1 MAPDQL
7 RTRAQNTQELVF
19 QSKPRGLQPDH
30 TAASSNEPRRR
41 QRDHRG
47 RQRHHRHQ
55 QRHHQIN
62 SDTTDINSDIIEVDS
77 DITGINSDTT
87 AVVKCVRHQH
97 STMSDAESTPL
108 QPDRPGEDHPFA
120 VDAPFEPAGDQPD
133 AIEELVAG
141 YESGMTEQT
150 LLGVTG
156 SGKTNTVSWVV
167 EEVDQPTLVIAHNKT
182 LAAQLYEEFR
192 ELFPDNAVEY
202 FVSYYDYYQPEA
214 YVEQTDTYIDKDMS
228 INEEIERL
236 RHSATRSLLT
246 RDDVIVVASVSAIY
260 GLGDPGNYR
269 ELALEL
275 TTDQRIDRDEL
286 LARLVDL
293 NYERNDVD
301 FQQGSFRVR
310 GDTVEIF
317 PMYGRY
323 AVRVEFWG
331 DEIDRLLKIDTL
343 SGEVQSTEPAA
354 LIHPAEHY
362 SIPDTT
368 LEQAIGEIE
377 ELMEER
383 VRHFEREGDL
393 VAAQRI
399 EERTTFD
406 IEMLQETG
414 YCSGIENYSVHM
426 SDRESGEA
434 PYTLLDYF
442 PEDFLCV
449 VDESHVTLPQIK
461 GQFAGDKSR
470 KDSLVE
476 NGFRLPTAY
485 DNRPL
490 TFEEFEKKTDRTLY
504 VSATPGDYELDASEQ
519 VVEQIVRPT
528 YLVDPAIET
537 APATGQIDDLT
548 ERIDDRID
556 RGERTLVTT
565 LTKRMAEDL
574 TDYLDESGVNVA
586 YMHDETD
593 TLERH
598 ELIRD
603 LRLGEIDVLVGINL
617 LREGLDIPEVS
628 LVAILDADQ
637 EGFLRSE
644 TTLVQTMGRAARN
657 VNGEVVLYADK
668 RTDAM
673 EAAIEETQRRRQI
686 QREFNA
692 EHGNEPTTIEKA
704 IGETNLPGSKTDTD
718 GVASEEPTTDD
729 EAARQIEQLED
740 RMQAAAN
747 NLEFELAADIRD
759 RIRELRQ
766 EFNLDGGDE
775 GVAPE
780 TEPEF

>member
-1 MAPDQL
+1 MS
-7 RTRAQNTQELVF
+7 EM
-19 QSKPRGLQPDH
+19 QSG
-30 TAASSNEPRRR
+30 
-41 QRDHRG
+41 
-47 RQRHHRHQ
+47 
-55 QRHHQIN
+55 
-62 SDTTDINSDIIEVDS
+62 
-77 DITGINSDTT
+77 
-87 AVVKCVRHQH
+87 
-97 STMSDAESTPL
+97 PL
-108 QPDRPGEDHPFA
+108 QPDRPGEDRPFR
-120 VDAPFEPAGDQPD
+120 VEAPFEPAGDQPA
-133 AIEELVAG
+133 AIEQLVDG
-141 YESGMTEQT
+141 YQNGMTEQT

-167 EEVDQPTLVIAHNKT
+167 EEIEAPTLVLAHNKT

-192 ELFPDNAVEY
+192 NLFPDNAVEY

-214 YVEQTDTYIDKDMS
+214 YMEQTDTYIDKDMS

-260 GLGDPGNYR
+260 GLGDPATYR
-269 ELALEL
+269 DLALEL
-275 TTDQRIDRDEL
+275 SVDQQIDRDEL
-286 LARLVDL
+286 LARLVEL

-301 FQQGSFRVR
+301 FSQGTFRVR

-331 DEIDRLLKIDTL
+331 DEIDRLLKVDTL
-343 SGEVQSTEPAA
+343 AGEVQSTEPAV

-362 SIPDTT
+362 SMPDDT
-368 LEQAIGEIE
+368 LQGAVDEIE
-377 ELMEER
+377 GLMNER
-383 VRHFEREGDL
+383 VRYFERQGDL

-414 YCSGIENYSVHM
+414 HCSGIENYSIHF
-426 SDRESGEA
+426 SDRDSGEP

-442 PEDFLCV
+442 PDTFLCV

-461 GQFAGDKSR
+461 GQFGGDKSR

-490 TFEEFEKKTDRTLY
+490 TFEEFTEKTGRMLY
-504 VSATPGDYELDASEQ
+504 VSATPGEYELDNSAQ

-528 YLVDPAIET
+528 HLVDPKVET
-537 APATGQIDDLT
+537 VPATGQVEDLL
-548 ERIDDRID
+548 ERITARID
-556 RGERTLVTT
+556 RDERTLVTT

-574 TDYLDESGVNVA
+574 TEYFDEAGIEVA

-598 ELIRD
+598 ELIRS

-637 EGFLRSE
+637 QGFLRSE

-657 VNGEVVLYADK
+657 VNGEVILYADET
-668 RTDAM
+668 TDAM
-673 EAAIEETQRRRQI
+673 AAAIDETQRRRRI
-686 QREFNA
+686 QQEFNA
-692 EHGNEPTTIEKA
+692 EHGNEPTTIDKA
-704 IGETNLPGSKTDTD
+704 IGETNLPGSKTDTS
-718 GVASEEPTTDD
+718 GLATESPETDD
-729 EAARQIEQLED
+729 EAAAQIEQLEA
-740 RMQAAAN
+740 RMQEAAN

-766 EFNLDGGDE
+766 AFDLDEDL
-775 GVAPE
+775 GVEPE
-780 TEPEF
+780 AEPEF

>member
-1 MAPDQL
+1 MSDSESGPLSPDQ
-7 RTRAQNTQELVF
+7 
-19 QSKPRGLQPDH
+19 P
-30 TAASSNEPRRR
+30 
-41 QRDHRG
+41 
-47 RQRHHRHQ
+47 
-55 QRHHQIN
+55 
-62 SDTTDINSDIIEVDS
+62 
-77 DITGINSDTT
+77 
-87 AVVKCVRHQH
+87 
-97 STMSDAESTPL
+97 DAE
-108 QPDRPGEDHPFA
+108 RPFR
-120 VDAPFEPAGDQPD
+120 VDAPFEPAGDQPE
-133 AIEELVAG
+133 AIEQLAAG
-141 YESGMTEQT
+141 FREGMDRQT

-156 SGKTNTVSWVV
+156 SGKTNTVSWLI
-167 EEVDQPTLVIAHNKT
+167 EEIQQPTLVIAHNKT

-214 YVEQTDTYIDKDMS
+214 YVEQSDTFIEKDAS
-228 INEEIERL
+228 INDEIDRL

-246 RDDVIVVASVSAIY
+246 REDVIVVASVSAIY
-260 GLGDPGNYR
+260 GLGDPRNYVDMSLR
-269 ELALEL
+269 LE
-275 TTDQRIDRDEL
+275 QGQQIDRDEL
-286 LARLVDL
+286 LGRLVDL

-301 FQQGSFRVR
+301 FTQGTFRVR

-331 DEIDRLLKIDTL
+331 DEIDRIRKVNTL
-343 SGEVQSTEPAA
+343 EGEVVSEEPAV
-354 LIHPAEHY
+354 LLHPAEHY
-362 SIPDTT
+362 SIPEDR
-368 LEQAIGEIE
+368 LQEAMAEIE
-377 ELMEER
+377 ELMEDR
-383 VRHFEREGDL
+383 VRHFERQGDL

-406 IEMLQETG
+406 LEMLQETG
-414 YCSGIENYSVHM
+414 YCSGIENYSVHL
-426 SDRESGEA
+426 SDREQGEA

-442 PEDFLCV
+442 PDEFLTV
-449 VDESHVTLPQIK
+449 VDESHQTLPQIR
-461 GQFAGDKSR
+461 GQFEGDKSR

-490 TFEEFEKKTDRTLY
+490 TFEEFEAKTDETLY
-504 VSATPGDYELDASEQ
+504 VSATPGEYEREESDQ
-519 VVEQIVRPT
+519 IVEQIVRPT
-528 YLVDPAIET
+528 HLVDPAVEVT
-537 APATGQIDDLT
+537 SAQEQIDDLM
-548 ERIDDRID
+548 DRID
-556 RGERTLVTT
+556 ERIENDERTLVTT

-574 TDYLDESGVNVA
+574 TEYLEEAGVNVA

-598 ELIRD
+598 EIIRS

-644 TTLVQTMGRAARN
+644 TMLVQTMGRAARN

-673 EAAIEETQRRRQI
+673 TSAIEETRRRRAI
-686 QREFNA
+686 QQRYNE
-692 EHGNEPTTIEKA
+692 EHGFEPTTIQKE
-704 IGETNLPGSKTDTD
+704 IGETNLPGSKTD
-718 GVASEEPTTDD
+718 ASGAANAEVGDADD
-729 EAARQIEQLED
+729 AARQIEQLED
-740 RMQAAAN
+740 RMEEAAD

-759 RIRELRQ
+759 RIRELRE
-766 EFNLDGGDE
+766 EFDLDGGDE

-780 TEPEF
+780 PDAEF